1 MNLLVCAACGTWNAD
16 PRVVSSGT
24 STGGAT
30 LVCPDCGHREP
41 FTRLPLLA
49 VTGPSGVG
57 KSTVCRLLP
66 SRLGDRAV
74 VLEQDLLWVDA
85 LRDPSGESAAFRRT
99 WLRMAAGI
107 HQSGRP
113 VVLCGTVAPPQF
125 AQWPEHALFAG
136 IHYLALV
143 CDPELLRARLSA
155 RPAWRAW
162 DDERI
167 EEMLGFNDWMR
178 ANAARTSP
186 PMTVLDTTGQA
197 VEDTTAAVTEWLRAR
212 LDRV

>member
-1 MNLLVCAACGTWNAD
+1 
-16 PRVVSSGT
+16 VVSS
-24 STGGAT
+24 SLNQPDGAT

-41 FTRLPLLA
+41 FTRLPLFA

-66 SRLGDRAV
+66 ARLGDRVV

-85 LRDPSGESAAFRRT
+85 LRDPTGDSAAFRRT
-99 WLRMAAGI
+99 WLRLAAGI

-113 VVLCGTVAPPQF
+113 VVLCGTVAPPQLEE
-125 AQWPEHALFAG
+125 WPERALFAD
-136 IHYLALV
+136 IHYLALG
-143 CDPELLRARLSA
+143 CAPELLRARLSA

-167 EEMLGFNDWMR
+167 AEMLDFAAWMR
-178 ANAARTSP
+178 ANAAHTTP
-186 PMTVLDTTGQA
+186 PMTLLETADRTVEETT
-197 VEDTTAAVTEWLRAR
+197 DAVTEWVRAR